1 MKEEEIRRAIN
12 AGERIGLL
20 MRELALTYSYNRIE
34 NGELKFLDFLS
45 AIEDLEEE
53 IDEIINKADE

>member
-1 MKEEEIRRAIN
+1 
-12 AGERIGLL
+12 

-34 NGELKFLDFLS
+34 NGELKFMDFLS

-53 IDEIINKADE
+53 IDEIINKEDE